1 MNKPPMA
8 AGAIAPPAVRTMK
21 TPAMITL
28 GLLCKL
34 GAIVAAVSDAQLD
47 PKTRPMLDD
56 AEVQALLADMRRTG
70 LLPPLPAN
78 DPR

>member
-34 GAIVAAVSDAQLD
+34 GRIASFVHPITDNDAALVND
-47 PKTRPMLDD
+47 P
-56 AEVQALLADMRRTG
+56 EVQALLADMRRTG
-70 LLPPLPAN
+70 LLPALPAN